1 MNELAERS
9 RWYNALSHNC
19 TTTIRHHAEAVGPSN
34 PWDWCILANG
44 RLDELLYERGAID
57 TSLPFADLR
66 ERSDITE
73 KAKAAGTDP
82 GFSRDIR
89 EGLPGFR
96 AGPMIFARLRLAAR
110 ATAAVALAASIS
122 EAPAIDSP
130 VLRVWPERGEVA
142 EPGRMRLTRNQ
153 EYPQGYRGFE
163 SLPLRQNYLKLWRGV
178 RVADGARLESVC
190 TGKTVPGVRIPPS
203 PPR

>member
-1 MNELAERS
+1 MLLLDYLREVNELAERP

-19 TTTIRHHAEAVGPSN
+19 TTTIRDHAQAVGPSN

-66 ERSDITE
+66 ERSDITA

-82 GFSRDIR
+82 AFSRDIR
-89 EGLPGFR
+89 EALPGFR

-130 VLRVWPERGEVA
+130 AFGSGPSAERW
-142 EPGRMRLTRNQ
+142 Q
-153 EYPQGYRGFE
+153 
-163 SLPLRQNYLKLWRGV
+163 SLV
-178 RVADGARLESVC
+178 ECA
-190 TGKTVPGVRIPPS
+190 
-203 PPR
+203 